1 MRTDSGQLLRR
12 LEPVVRPTGIGPI
25 GSAPESIETAGFDDL
40 LARAERG
47 EFQSG
52 RELDD
57 RVLRTPLDDRTRER
71 MARIADA
78 AETAGHGRILV
89 IAEDRPILLEVAERR
104 VEGELGRTAGGDA
117 PEETLRPID
126 AAVRLRS
133 LEHED
138 EPIIDGPSARI
149 MPPAIADAI
158 LAGGDLPN
166 SVIAEDGSATH
177 DARDDAA

>member
-12 LEPVVRPTGIGPI
+12 LEPVVRPTGLGAI

-52 RELDD
+52 RDLDD
-57 RVLRTPLDDRTRER
+57 GVLRTPLDDRTRER

-78 AETAGHGRILV
+78 AEAAGHGRILV
-89 IAEDRPILLEVAERR
+89 IAEDRPILLEVADRR
-104 VEGELGRTAGGDA
+104 VEGELGRTPGSDA
-117 PEETLRPID
+117 QEETLRPID
-126 AAVRLRS
+126 AAVRLSS
-133 LEHED
+133 LERED
-138 EPIIDGPSARI
+138 QPIIDGPSARI

-158 LAGGDLPN
+158 LAGGDIPN
-166 SVIAEDGSATH
+166 SGISEGGSATH